1 MRLHLLAIGSLVA
14 VSCFSGL
21 VYSEAEEVEIS
32 GDDEAE
38 APEEY
43 SPPENAE
50 AHGFEAEVSKMLDIV
65 VNSLYQNKD
74 VFLRELISNASDAL
88 DKIRYLGLQNSSMLK
103 DKEELEMRIEY
114 DAEAQTLTVR
124 DSGVGMTKKDLISNL
139 GTVARSGT
147 TKFVEAMKEGADM
160 SMIGQFG
167 VGFYST
173 FLVAD
178 RVRVTSKHPDEPV
191 QHVWESVNGES
202 SFHVYEDPAGN
213 TLGRGTE
220 ITLFL
225 KDGADDYTDSDYLK
239 DLVTHY
245 SEFVTHPI
253 FLRITEKKMVPVEY
267 EDDDTEDIEDK
278 DFGDDDEDEATKG
291 EEPDDIEIDED
302 TDDDEDEDEEE
313 AEPEMEEVTTHTWDR
328 VNTNAPIWT
337 RSPADIEDDE
347 YHAFYKVISK
357 DMNNC
362 TTWTHFDAEGALNFK
377 ALLFMPNALPDHLVN
392 NYAPPEDEKPGLNLY
407 VRRVL
412 ISDSFE
418 LLPKWLQFVKGVVD
432 SDDLPLNVNR
442 ETVQETK
449 IIKVISKKLVRKVL
463 NMLRKFADEFKEK
476 EDEKE
481 LDENGNAYESD
492 EDEDGD
498 DLDTKDM
505 KKEDK
510 YIGWYKKFSPSLKM
524 GVIEDSANRERIMK
538 LLRFKTSKFHGVDD
552 YVPLN
557 EYVERM
563 PEWQES
569 IFFFPGEKELDM
581 HNSHFMDKF
590 KSKGIEVLYLS
601 DPVDEYM
608 VQFVPEFDN
617 KKFVGITKEGM
628 KFGDEDEDMEKRR
641 AKFYKKK
648 FEPLTKY
655 LKKAFGSAVMKVS
668 ISTRLDKA
676 PAMVSASQYG
686 SSANMER
693 LMRAQAYQHGGT
705 GDIEQRAKA
714 TRIFEINP
722 RHPAIVELLDLVPPV
737 DDNEDE
743 PFQVLD
749 STRDAIWLL
758 HDVAVLDSGFTIT
771 NPKSFSKRMTRVLK
785 GQLNVDSFALVD
797 EIDPPEE
804 EEEAEEFD
812 ASAMD
817 GMNMGDFD
825 MGDMGDMKMNLDDIN
840 DEL

>member
-1 MRLHLLAIGSLVA
+1 MRLHLLAIGSVIA
-14 VSCFSGL
+14 VSCLSGF
-21 VYSEAEEVEIS
+21 VHSEPEEVEIS
-32 GDDEAE
+32 GDEEEE
-38 APEEY
+38 APQEY
-43 SPPENAE
+43 IPPETSE
-50 AHGFEAEVSKMLDIV
+50 TFGFEAEVSKMLDIV

-88 DKIRYLGLQNSSMLK
+88 DKIRYLSLQNSSMMK

-114 DAEAQTLTVR
+114 DADAQTLTVR
-124 DSGVGMTKKDLISNL
+124 DSGVGMSKKDLIENL

-147 TKFVEAMKEGADM
+147 TKFIDAMKESADM

-178 RVRVTSKHPDEPV
+178 RVRVASKHPDDPQ
-191 QHVWESVNGES
+191 QHIWESVNGES
-202 SFHVYEDPAGN
+202 NFHVYEDPAGN

-225 KDGADDYTDSDYLK
+225 KDGADTYTDADYLK
-239 DLVTHY
+239 GLVTHY

-253 FLRITEKKMVPVEY
+253 YIRITEKKMVEVEY
-267 EDDDTEDIEDK
+267 EEDETDIEDADFDGDKTK
-278 DFGDDDEDEATKG
+278 DEK
-291 EEPDDIEIDED
+291 PDDIEIA
-302 TDDDEDEDEEE
+302 DDEDEDADEKEEE
-313 AEPEMEEVTTHTWDR
+313 EEEPEMEEVITQTWEQ

-337 RSPADIEDDE
+337 RPSEDIEDDE
-347 YHAFYKVISK
+347 YHSFYKVISK
-357 DMNNC
+357 DRNNC
-362 TTWTHFDAEGALNFK
+362 TTWSHFDAEGAINFK
-377 ALLFMPNALPDHLVN
+377 ALLFMPSELPDHLVN

-407 VRRVL
+407 VKRVL

-418 LLPKWLQFVKGVVD
+418 LMPKWLQFVKGVVD

-463 NMLRKFADEFKEK
+463 EMLRKFADEFKEK

-481 LDENGNAYESD
+481 LDENGNAYEGDDD
-492 EDEDGD
+492 ED
-498 DLDTKDM
+498 DLDTKDT

-524 GVIEDSANRERIMK
+524 GVIEDSANRDRIMK

-552 YVPLN
+552 FVPLKD
-557 EYVERM
+557 YIDRM
-563 PEWQES
+563 PEWQET

-581 HNSHFMDKF
+581 HNNHFMDKF
-590 KSKGIEVLYLS
+590 KSKDVEVLYLT

-608 VQFVPEFDN
+608 INFNSEFMG
-617 KKFVGITKEGM
+617 KKFVGITKDGI
-628 KFGDEDEDMEKRR
+628 KFGDEDEDMVKRR

-655 LKKAFGSAVMKVS
+655 LKKALGSAVMRIS
-668 ISTRLDKA
+668 ISDRLEAA
-676 PAMVSASQYG
+676 PAMVSATSYG

-705 GDIEQRAKA
+705 GEIEQRAKA
-714 TRIFEINP
+714 TRILELNP
-722 RHPAIVELLDLVPPV
+722 RHPAINELLELVPPLE
-737 DDNEDE
+737 DDEEN

-749 STRDAIWLL
+749 STRDAVWLL
-758 HDVAVLDSGFTIT
+758 HDVAVLNSGFTIT
-771 NPKSFSKRMTRVLK
+771 NAKSFSKRMTRILK
-785 GQLNVDSFALVD
+785 GQLNVDSFTLVD
-797 EIDPPEE
+797 EVDPPEE
-804 EEEAEEFD
+804 EEEAEDFD
-812 ASAMD
+812 AEAMG
-817 GMNMGDFD
+817 GMNMEDLN
-825 MGDMGDMKMNLDDIN
+825 MGDMGGFNVDLDNIK